1 MSIPELLPTQAVEFL
16 KTHSNAKLIDVRTDE
31 EVQTAKIKEAL
42 LVNTQE
48 VMDQVLAWPKDTPI
62 IVHCHHG
69 FRSMQA
75 CGYLRA
81 KGFTNVMNLAGG
93 IDAWSTDID
102 PSIPQY

>member
-1 MSIPELLPTQAVEFL
+1 MSIPELLPQQAVALL
-16 KTHSNAKLIDVRTDE
+16 KTNPAAKLIDVRTDE
-31 EVQTAKIKEAL
+31 EYQTAKIKDAI

-48 VMDQVLAWPKDTPI
+48 AMDPILAWPKETPI

-75 CGYLRA
+75 CGYLQS

-93 IDAWSTDID
+93 IDAWSTDVD
-102 PSIPQY
+102 PSVPQY